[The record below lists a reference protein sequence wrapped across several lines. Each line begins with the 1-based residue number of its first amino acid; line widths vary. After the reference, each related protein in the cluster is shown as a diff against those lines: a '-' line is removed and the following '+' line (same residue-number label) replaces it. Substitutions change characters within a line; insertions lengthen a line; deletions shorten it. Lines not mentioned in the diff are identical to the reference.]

1 MQRPPNIKS
10 IFFNIICSVLQN
22 DEYYIIL
29 LQKCLML
36 MGRGQGSWITEKN
49 VKKKKNYKSSIQSY
63 KGEFQ
68 VNTFLYVISK
78 Y

>member
-1 MQRPPNIKS
+1 MQRPPNTKS

-29 LQKCLML
+29 LQKCLMV

-49 VKKKKNYKSSIQSY
+49 LKKKKIK
-63 KGEFQ
+63 
-68 VNTFLYVISK
+68 L
-78 Y
+78 